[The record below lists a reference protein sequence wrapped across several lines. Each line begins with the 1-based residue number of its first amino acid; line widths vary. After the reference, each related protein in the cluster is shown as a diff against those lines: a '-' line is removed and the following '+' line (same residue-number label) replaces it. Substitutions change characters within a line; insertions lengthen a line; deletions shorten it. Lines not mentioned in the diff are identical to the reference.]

1 MKKLIRFFVL
11 LVMVLQLTSGSLPL
25 TSAQENQPL
34 VGDNPQTAPVGD
46 QGGMPGWP
54 VPDKPIPQHEPGA
67 PSRAGSYSTQVN
79 RLNAEGGD
87 EVVTLTGLEA
97 MLADGVIDDPLAGS
111 YRLVSKEDIALGVYD
126 ISHYSIELKTYKD
139 NAIVPVT
146 DSEVQLA
153 PDSGSGHQSLDL
165 AAGDLNGDGV
175 DEQIAAWVDVD
186 TRHIMLAIGE
196 MPGTDGRSSSEPAAA
211 ASGDQVDLLVRG
223 YDRALWQAHYNG
235 TTWGGW
241 SNDGGGLLLSG
252 PAMASRGSAAFD
264 VFAVGTDNQVWRRSW
279 DGASWGGAWAALPV
293 DPVFTT
299 VPAWVG
305 PPPEL
310 EAPAAVARGADAF
323 DVFRVAPDR
332 TLRWSHFNGSSW
344 SSWSGLGGMFAYG
357 PGAVLLEDGSIQVFA
372 IGVDQSLWY
381 LHSMGTGWEMDGSVY
396 HWQRVELEGMDPG
409 VKPVS
414 APSAVRL
421 PTGEVRV
428 FVRALDDNLWQITYD
443 GSWGA
448 WSKGG
453 AGLASRPTAVV
464 PSSGLILFGL
474 TPVGSLQ
481 QSTDGTIWGDLDQP
495 WLPACCLGTPIDTGI
510 YAYAT
515 AETNPV
521 DQLNLLDIETGHFLG
536 DGRQQIALAYTWAI
550 NEWSTGT
557 GIGLKLFD
565 VNDGFRTLNKL
576 GQIDSLMHPEDY
588 YPKIAAGEFD
598 GDAPQEIALAYAT
611 RMGSV
616 RVYTGENYTERQIA
630 WLKPRIP
637 DPNQNNIDSYYFLFD
652 DEVEPFYGSDMNN
665 SISSIKVA
673 SGWKACVLDQDKYL
687 DEPECF
693 TGPSFV
699 PDLGVYGLDNNISY
713 VYVEMLES
721 STAKL
726 VPPDVT
732 DGIYNQR
739 NAYIA
744 LEIFDIDPQART
756 LVSQVVDYYEMW
768 FTDTDD
774 YPAPERTLGIVA
786 GDFDGTPNVLGQLD
800 DEIALIWDKVCRGDL
815 CSNYRAYFHIL
826 DVEPGE
832 AGLNISDHNDRP
844 IEIEK
849 FALDMA
855 DPRYPLSAEI
865 NLTTGDF
872 DGDGKDEIARTW
884 PREFEGGL
892 WPNLDRKLQVL
903 DWEDEWKEY
912 SLSMPDS
919 SIHNYEDALAAGD
932 LNQDLRDEI
941 VYNEAYNDMVE
952 VYSFT
957 PPNLVQLSSVK
968 FENDDHDVFVL
979 ATGNF
984 TGEGIRVGPP
994 TYREQNQMTTP
1005 VMFLNLPPM
1014 HRDIIYYGGQNQVI
1028 EAINDASALY
1038 NTTSS
1043 AAEVYSTESKREW
1056 ELSIGLETSAGACGS
1071 TVTASMANTYGENFS
1086 KATTQITERVISD
1099 QTNANIFD
1107 QIIYN
1112 GTNYAIW
1119 EYPVLGAEADN
1130 PDQAQ
1135 TISVVWPLTDQTTL
1149 PNTKG
1154 STWCDEYF
1162 YTPGHQLYNI
1172 WSYDHTA
1179 LGDDGFKDL
1188 GEKILVKSTTSGTD
1202 IDMRMSENS
1211 GAERSE
1217 GYHNQISAGLE
1228 YSYESS
1234 LNIPFVGNVY
1244 DFSFRAY
1251 ANGSYDHEYF
1261 STFSTEVTED
1271 TGVSISY
1278 PSTASLSEIKIYLYW
1293 AKAGYLAVDY
1303 QTLPD
1308 SQQLPWS
1315 LYQEPDPAFILPW
1328 YGFPDPADPI
1338 APICGYD
1345 KKLFSHDIE
1354 LDPAYVQNGDT
1365 VTMTATVRNFSA
1377 RYATLPS
1384 QVPVW
1389 FYLGFPEANHG
1400 NKIGE
1405 CTISGSSLNRVNGP
1419 QQCET
1424 TWVVSGGSGD
1434 EKIHAVIDPMNAFAE
1449 MHEDGDLINN
1459 NIGYGLLNVANADYQ
1474 DPGLREKQAYQA
1486 ILFEKVPGLGF
1497 GLYLPTT
1504 NQIETMRYELVPT
1517 DLGKMQIVGDPIQVL
1532 AFSGGAQEPDVSHTL
1547 GPTPAGMVV
1556 FYRDADMLAG
1566 MVEANL
1572 KLYRRDLSGWVEATC
1587 PGYELYRFVDD
1598 NIIVIPICQTGTFV
1612 LSDLQPITEMN
1623 IYLPIITD

>member
-1 MKKLIRFFVL
+1 MKKVIRFFVL
-11 LVMVLQLTSGSLPL
+11 FVMVLQLALGSLPP
-25 TSAQENQPL
+25 TSAQVNQPL
-34 VGDNPQTAPVGD
+34 ETDNPQTAPVGD
-46 QGGMPGWP
+46 EGGMPGWP

-67 PSRAGSYSTQVN
+67 PSRAAGYSTQVT
-79 RLNAEGGD
+79 RLNAVGAV
-87 EVVTLTGLEA
+87 EVVTLSGLEA
-97 MLADGVIDDPLAGS
+97 MLADGVIDDPLQGNYS
-111 YRLVSKEDIALGVYD
+111 LVSMDDIAFGVFD
-126 ISHYSIELKTYKD
+126 NGRIDLKTYETITPTLV
-139 NAIVPVT
+139 AG
-146 DSEVQLA
+146 SEVSLD
-153 PDSGSGHQSLDL
+153 PVNIQSLDIT
-165 AAGDLNGDGV
+165 AGDLNGDGV
-175 DEQIAAWVDVD
+175 DEQLAAWVDVD

-196 MPGTDGRSSSEPAAA
+196 MPGTNGRSSSEPAAA
-211 ASGDQVDLLVRG
+211 ASGENIDLLVRG
-223 YDRALWQAHYNG
+223 YDQALWHAHYNG
-235 TTWGGW
+235 TAWGEW
-241 SNDGGGLLLSG
+241 NNNAGGLLLSG
-252 PAMASRGSAAFD
+252 PAMASRGGAAFD
-264 VFAVGTDNQVWRRSW
+264 VFAVGTDNQVWQRNW
-279 DGASWGGAWAALPV
+279 DGSDWAGSWAVLPE
-293 DPVFTT
+293 DTDFSA
-299 VPAWVG
+299 VPAWIG

-310 EAPAAVARGADAF
+310 EVPAAVARETGAF
-323 DVFRVAPDR
+323 DVFRIAPDL
-332 TLRWSHFNGSSW
+332 TLRWSYFNGMTW
-344 SSWSGLGGMFAYG
+344 GAWQGLGGMLASG
-357 PGAVLLEDGSIQVFA
+357 PGAVVLDDGRLQVFA
-372 IGVDQSLWY
+372 IGVDQAMWY
-381 LHSMGTGWEMDGSVY
+381 LRSAGAGWEN
-396 HWQRVELEGMDPG
+396 WQRVALDGIDPG
-409 VKPVS
+409 VTIVS
-414 APSAVRL
+414 APTPVKL
-421 PTGEVRV
+421 DNGNVRV
-428 FVRALDDNLWQITYD
+428 YGRGSDDALWQVTYD
-443 GSWGA
+443 GAWGT

-453 AGLASRPTAVV
+453 GGLASRPAVAV
-464 PSSGLILFGL
+464 GSSGLELFAL
-474 TPVGSLQ
+474 AADGSLQ
-481 QSTDGTIWGDLDQP
+481 QSTDGTIWGGLDQP

-510 YAYAT
+510 YAYVT
-515 AETNPV
+515 ASTNPV

-536 DGRQQIALAYTWAI
+536 DGRQQIALAYTWQGDPG
-550 NEWSTGT
+550 TT
-557 GIGLKLFD
+557 GIGLQLFD
-565 VNDGFRTLNKL
+565 VNDGFRTLNML
-576 GQIDSLMHPEDY
+576 GKIDDTLHEEDY
-588 YPKIAAGEFD
+588 YPKIAVGEFD

-611 RMGSV
+611 RHGGV
-616 RVYTGENYTERQIA
+616 RVYTGESYTGRQIA

-637 DPNQNNIDSYYFLFD
+637 NPDIIDPGSWYNLYEEQSEN
-652 DEVEPFYGSDMNN
+652 PFYGPDMNN
-665 SISSIKVA
+665 EISSIKVA
-673 SGWKACVLDQDKYL
+673 DGWKVCVKDKWDIL
-687 DEPECF
+687 DEFCF
-693 TGPSFV
+693 KEDKNG
-699 PDLGVYGLDNNISY
+699 DALEELDLDNTISY
-713 VYVEMLES
+713 VYVERPSPSPVILDD
-721 STAKL
+721 
-726 VPPDVT
+726 PIDVT
-732 DGIYNQR
+732 DGIINQR
-739 NAYIA
+739 NAYVA
-744 LEIFDIDPQART
+744 LEIFDIDPQDPAP
-756 LVSQVVDYYEMW
+756 VKQAVDYYEMW

-786 GDFDGTPNVLGQLD
+786 GDFDGTRNALGQLN
-800 DEIALIWDKVCRGDL
+800 DEIALIWDKICEGEL

-826 DVEPGE
+826 DVEVGADGMSITDHSNRSIDIDKFSFDDSIE
-832 AGLNISDHNDRP
+832 DSD
-844 IEIEK
+844 
-849 FALDMA
+849 
-855 DPRYPLSAEI
+855 SAEI
-865 NLTTGDF
+865 NLAAGDF

-884 PREFEGGL
+884 PIEFEGAN
-892 WPNLDRKLQVL
+892 WPNMFPQLDVWNWETKWLTTTMQL
-903 DWEDEWKEY
+903 DN
-912 SLSMPDS
+912 S
-919 SIHNYEDALAAGD
+919 SIHTYEDALVAGD
-932 LNQDLRDEI
+932 LNQDVRDEI
-941 VYNEAYNDMVE
+941 VYNEAGPDNTIR
-952 VYSFT
+952 VYYFS
-957 PPNLVQLSSVK
+957 PDKIEEYGEPLAIDNPES
-968 FENDDHDVFVL
+968 NVFVL
-979 ATGNF
+979 ATGGF
-984 TGEGIRVGPP
+984 SGENLRVGPP
-994 TYREQNQMTTP
+994 SYRVQNQMTTP

-1014 HRDIIYYGGQNQVI
+1014 HRDIIYNGGQNQVI
-1028 EAINDASALY
+1028 EVINDAYALY

-1043 AAEVYSTESKREW
+1043 GAEVYSTESKKEW
-1056 ELSIGLETSAGACGS
+1056 ELSTGFDMSVGGGGHKVSASLE
-1071 TVTASMANTYGENFS
+1071 NTYGTNFS

-1149 PNTKG
+1149 PNTNG

-1188 GEKILVKSTTSGTD
+1188 GEKILVKTTTGGTE

-1211 GAERSE
+1211 GATRSS

-1228 YSYESS
+1228 YSYKSS

-1251 ANGSYDHEYF
+1251 ADGSYAHESF

-1377 RYATLPS
+1377 SSATLPS
-1384 QVPVW
+1384 QVSVW
-1389 FYLGFPEANHG
+1389 FYLGYPEAKHS

-1405 CTISGSSLNRVNGP
+1405 CTISGSSLDRVHGP

-1424 TWVVSGGSGD
+1424 TWVISGGSGD

-1459 NIGYGLLNVANADYQ
+1459 NFGYGLLHVANADYQ

-1486 ILFEKVPGLGF
+1486 ILYEKVPGLGF

-1504 NQIETMRYELVPT
+1504 NHIETVRYELVPT
-1517 DLGKMQIVGDPIQVL
+1517 DLGEMQIVGDPIQVL
-1532 AFSGGAQEPDVSHTL
+1532 AFSGGAQEPDESHTFS
-1547 GPTPAGMVV
+1547 PTPAGMVV
-1556 FYRDADMLAG
+1556 FYRDADLLAG

-1572 KLYRRDLSGWVEATC
+1572 KLYRLDDSDWVEATC

-1598 NIIVIPICQTGTFV
+1598 NTIVVPICQAGTFV
-1612 LSDLQPITEMN
+1612 LSDQQPISERN
-1623 IYLPIITD
+1623 IYLPIISK